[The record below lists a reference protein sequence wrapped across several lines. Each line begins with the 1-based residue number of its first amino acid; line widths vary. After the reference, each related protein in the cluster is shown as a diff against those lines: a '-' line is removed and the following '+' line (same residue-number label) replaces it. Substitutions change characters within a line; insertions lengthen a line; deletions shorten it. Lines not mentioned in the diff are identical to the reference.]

1 MNSAAEPGRFDIV
14 ARIAQCVPDLRPAE
28 RDVAALILDDLAGAA
43 RASIGELAR
52 RAGVSVATV
61 TRFAKAVGCH
71 DVRELKLR
79 LAQAAAVGERFLR
92 GAAGQG
98 EAAEAQ
104 GGRGGKGGKR
114 GNAAKRAG
122 RHAADAPDAAEPLA
136 TRVYGE
142 IHAAL
147 EQNHEL
153 LRQAPFAE
161 AAAALAQARMIYVFG
176 MGGGSSAL
184 ADEMRFRLVRLGR
197 PVASYQDSLLQRM
210 VASTLA
216 PDCVVVALSLTGRV
230 PELLDACRI
239 ARDYGAK
246 LIAVTAPASPLAALA
261 DWLVPIVASETDF
274 IYKPSSSRYA
284 MLMALD
290 VLVTELALAQPEA
303 SRELLRR
310 MKHTLDAHRGTAGRG
325 GERQPLGD

>member
-28 RDVAALILDDLAGAA
+28 RDVAALILDDLAAAA

-52 RAGVSVATV
+52 RAGVSVASV

-92 GAAGQG
+92 AAPQDGSDGPQT
-98 EAAEAQ
+98 
-104 GGRGGKGGKR
+104 GKGKR
-114 GNAAKRAG
+114 GKRRAES
-122 RHAADAPDAAEPLA
+122 APAPSDDALA
-136 TRVYGE
+136 TRVYDE

-147 EQNHEL
+147 ARNHEL
-153 LRQAPFAE
+153 LRQAPLAE
-161 AAAALAQARMIYVFG
+161 AAAALREARMIYVFG

-210 VASTLA
+210 VASTLS
-216 PDCVVVALSLTGRV
+216 PDCVVVALSVTGRV

-246 LIAVTAPASPLAALA
+246 LVTLTAPASPLAALA

-284 MLMALD
+284 MMMALD

-310 MKHTLDAHRGTAGRG
+310 MKLTLDTHRGIAGRG
-325 GERQPLGD
+325 GARQPLGD

>member
-28 RDVAALILDDLAGAA
+28 RDVAALILDDLAAAA

-52 RAGVSVATV
+52 RAGVSVASV

-92 GAAGQG
+92 AAPQD
-98 EAAEAQ
+98 
-104 GGRGGKGGKR
+104 GGDGPQTGKGKR
-114 GNAAKRAG
+114 GKRRAES
-122 RHAADAPDAAEPLA
+122 ASVPSDDALA
-136 TRVYGE
+136 TRVYDE

-147 EQNHEL
+147 ARNHEL
-153 LRQAPFAE
+153 LRQAPLAE
-161 AAAALAQARMIYVFG
+161 AAAALREARMIYVFG

-210 VASTLA
+210 VASTLS
-216 PDCVVVALSLTGRV
+216 PDCVVVALSVTGRV

-246 LIAVTAPASPLAALA
+246 LVTLTAPASPLAALA

-274 IYKPSSSRYA
+274 IYKPSSSRYT
-284 MLMALD
+284 MMMALD

-310 MKHTLDAHRGTAGRG
+310 MKLTLDTHRGIAGRG
-325 GERQPLGD
+325 GARQPLGD

>member
-28 RDVAALILDDLAGAA
+28 RDVAALILDDLAAAA
-43 RASIGELAR
+43 RASIGELAQ
-52 RAGVSVATV
+52 RAGVSIASV

-92 GAAGQG
+92 AAQ
-98 EAAEAQ
+98 ED
-104 GGRGGKGGKR
+104 GGSRDAGKAGLRKR
-114 GNAAKRAG
+114 RAG
-122 RHAADAPDAAEPLA
+122 DAPASSSATSSAPSEDVLA
-136 TRVYGE
+136 TRVYEE

-147 EQNHEL
+147 ARNHEL

-210 VASTLA
+210 VASTLS
-216 PDCVVVALSLTGRV
+216 PDCVVVALSVTGRV

-246 LIAVTAPASPLAALA
+246 LIALTAPASPLAALA
-261 DWLVPIVASETDF
+261 DWLVPLVASETDF

-284 MLMALD
+284 MMMALD
-290 VLVTELALAQPEA
+290 VLVTELALTQPEA

-310 MKHTLDAHRGTAGRG
+310 MKLTLDAHRGTAGRG
-325 GERQPLGD
+325 GQRQPLGD

>member
-1 MNSAAEPGRFDIV
+1 MNVTADPARFDIV

-28 RDVAALILDDLAGAA
+28 RDVAALILDDLASAA
-43 RASIGELAR
+43 RASIGELAQ
-52 RAGVSVATV
+52 RAGVSIASV

-92 GAAGQG
+92 TGSAVAP
-98 EAAEAQ
+98 EVEP
-104 GGRGGKGGKR
+104 
-114 GNAAKRAG
+114 NAVNC
-122 RHAADAPDAAEPLA
+122 ADDAMPEPLA

-142 IHAAL
+142 IHTAL
-147 EQNHEL
+147 ARNHEL
-153 LRQAPFAE
+153 LRQAPFAQ
-161 AAAALAQARMIYVFG
+161 AAAALGAARMIYVFG

-210 VASTLA
+210 VASTLS
-216 PDCVVVALSLTGRV
+216 PECVVVALSVTGRV

-246 LIAVTAPASPLAALA
+246 LVALTAPVSPLAALA
-261 DWLVPIVASETDF
+261 DWVLPIVSSETDF

-284 MLMALD
+284 MMMALD
-290 VLVTELALAQPEA
+290 VLATELALAQPEA

-310 MKHTLDAHRGTAGRG
+310 MKHTLDAHRGG

>member
-1 MNSAAEPGRFDIV
+1 MNTAADPVRFDIV
-14 ARIAQCVPDLRPAE
+14 ARIAQRVPDLRPAE
-28 RDVAALILDDLAGAA
+28 RDVAALILDDLARAA
-43 RASIGELAR
+43 RASIGELAQ
-52 RAGVSVATV
+52 RAGVSVASV

-79 LAQAAAVGERFLR
+79 LAQAATVGERFLR
-92 GAAGQG
+92 GGPDSTQGAGAA
-98 EAAEAQ
+98 
-104 GGRGGKGGKR
+104 
-114 GNAAKRAG
+114 
-122 RHAADAPDAAEPLA
+122 HAAPEPLA
-136 TRVYGE
+136 TRVYDE
-142 IHAAL
+142 IEAAL
-147 EQNHEL
+147 ARNHEL
-153 LRQAPFAE
+153 LRQAPLAQV
-161 AAAALAQARMIYVFG
+161 AAALGAARMIYVFG

-210 VASTLA
+210 VASTVS
-216 PDCVVVALSLTGRV
+216 PESVVVALSVTGRV

-246 LIAVTAPASPLAALA
+246 LVALTAPASPLAALA

-284 MLMALD
+284 MMMALD
-290 VLVTELALAQPEA
+290 VLVTELALAQPAE

-310 MKHTLDAHRGTAGRG
+310 MKHTLDAHRGG

>member
-1 MNSAAEPGRFDIV
+1 MNSAVEPGRFDIV

-28 RDVAALILDDLAGAA
+28 RDVAALILDDLAAAA
-43 RASIGELAR
+43 RASIGELAQ
-52 RAGVSVATV
+52 RAGVSVASV
-61 TRFAKAVGCH
+61 TRFAKTVGCQ

-92 GAAGQG
+92 AVPAVARKQEG
-98 EAAEAQ
+98 EGKGRRRKQRAAEASVED
-104 GGRGGKGGKR
+104 
-114 GNAAKRAG
+114 AS
-122 RHAADAPDAAEPLA
+122 ADVSLA
-136 TRVYGE
+136 TRVYEE
-142 IHAAL
+142 IHGAL
-147 EQNHEL
+147 ARNHEL
-153 LRQAPFAE
+153 LRQAPFAD
-161 AAAALAQARMIYVFG
+161 AAAALANARMIYVFG

-216 PDCVVVALSLTGRV
+216 PDCVVVALSVTGRV

-246 LIAVTAPASPLAALA
+246 LIALTAPASPLAALA

-284 MLMALD
+284 MMMALD
-290 VLVTELALAQPEA
+290 VLVTKLAMSQPEQ

>member
-28 RDVAALILDDLAGAA
+28 RDVAALILDDLASAA

-52 RAGVSVATV
+52 RAGVSIATV

-92 GAAGQG
+92 CAAGQG
-98 EAAEAQ
+98 EPA
-104 GGRGGKGGKR
+104 K
-114 GNAAKRAG
+114 AKRAKG
-122 RHAADAPDAAEPLA
+122 AKGARCDASKANATPDADAPLA

-290 VLVTELALAQPEA
+290 VLVTELALAQPES

>member
-1 MNSAAEPGRFDIV
+1 MNTAADPVRFDIV
-14 ARIAQCVPDLRPAE
+14 ARIAQRVPDLRPAE
-28 RDVAALILDDLAGAA
+28 RDVAALILDDLASAA
-43 RASIGELAR
+43 RASIGELAQ
-52 RAGVSVATV
+52 RAGVSVASV

-79 LAQAAAVGERFLR
+79 LAQAATVGERFLR
-92 GAAGQG
+92 GGPDSMQGAGAA
-98 EAAEAQ
+98 
-104 GGRGGKGGKR
+104 
-114 GNAAKRAG
+114 
-122 RHAADAPDAAEPLA
+122 HPAPEPLA
-136 TRVYGE
+136 TRVYDE
-142 IHAAL
+142 IQAAL
-147 EQNHEL
+147 ARNHEL
-153 LRQAPFAE
+153 LRQAPLAQV
-161 AAAALAQARMIYVFG
+161 AAALGAARMIYVFG

-210 VASTLA
+210 VASTLS
-216 PDCVVVALSLTGRV
+216 PESVVVALSVTGRV

-246 LIAVTAPASPLAALA
+246 LVALTAPASPLAALA

-284 MLMALD
+284 MMMALD
-290 VLVTELALAQPEA
+290 VLVTELALAQPAE

-310 MKHTLDAHRGTAGRG
+310 MKHTLDAHRGG

>member
-1 MNSAAEPGRFDIV
+1 MNTAADPARFDIV
-14 ARIAQCVPDLRPAE
+14 ARIAQCVPELRPAE
-28 RDVAALILDDLAGAA
+28 RDVAALILDDLASAA
-43 RASIGELAR
+43 RASIGELAQ
-52 RAGVSVATV
+52 RAGVSIASV
-61 TRFAKAVGCH
+61 TRFAKTVGCH

-92 GAAGQG
+92 GGPVGAS
-98 EAAEAQ
+98 EDE
-104 GGRGGKGGKR
+104 GKVR
-114 GNAAKRAG
+114 
-122 RHAADAPDAAEPLA
+122 AADAEAEPLA
-136 TRVYGE
+136 TRVYDE
-142 IHAAL
+142 IHTAL
-147 EQNHEL
+147 ARNHEL
-153 LRQAPFAE
+153 LRQAPFAQ
-161 AAAALAQARMIYVFG
+161 AAAALARSRMIYVFG

-210 VASTLA
+210 VASTLS
-216 PDCVVVALSLTGRV
+216 PEDVVVALSVTGRV
-230 PELLDACRI
+230 PELVDACRI

-246 LIAVTAPASPLAALA
+246 LVALTAPASPLGALA

-284 MLMALD
+284 MMMALD
-290 VLVTELALAQPEA
+290 VLVTELALTQPEE

-310 MKHTLDAHRGTAGRG
+310 MKHTLDAHRGG